1 MTTHLTSNFP
11 EKVLRFCG
19 ASKAN
24 PLANMSADALRDRIR
39 AGHDS
44 RAHFDELFRMNR
56 ARHLNSVPN
65 PFLSAERHLP

>member
-1 MTTHLTSNFP
+1 MRADLPVGFP

-24 PLANMSADALRDRIR
+24 PLDNMSADALRDRIR

-44 RAHFDELFRMNR
+44 RAHFDALFRLNR
-56 ARHLNSVPN
+56 ARQLNSVPD
-65 PFLSAERHLP
+65 PFVGEVG